1 MTDYIEIENLIFHKE
16 TNVKEYWIDMFKHPM
31 WNMNYYDEPINNN
44 SITYILLIE
53 SNYHQALLS
62 INNIYVINRK

>member
-1 MTDYIEIENLIFHKE
+1 
-16 TNVKEYWIDMFKHPM
+16 M

-53 SNYHQALLS
+53 SNYHQAFTLGF
-62 INNIYVINRK
+62 